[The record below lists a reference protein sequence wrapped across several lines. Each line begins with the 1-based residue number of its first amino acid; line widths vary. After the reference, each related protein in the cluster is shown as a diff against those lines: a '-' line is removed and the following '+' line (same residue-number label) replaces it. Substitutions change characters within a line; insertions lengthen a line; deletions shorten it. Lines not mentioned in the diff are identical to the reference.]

1 MRYINNPSTAG
12 KSLANLILREHFMDR
27 IENEDVVNHPKHYQ
41 GADGME
47 AIDVIKAFKLNF
59 HLGNVVKYI
68 LRKDSKGDALQDLK
82 KAKWYLEREIASIFD
97 PTSADSYDALQDGE
111 AQVSV
116 DLAGGPDKTSFT
128 LWDMIP
134 DDAEGSVTIGW
145 NKFHKDAVEL
155 ARQHRGVFRD
165 YDVIIGVARGGLVL
179 AQILAYEWGIRD
191 VRLIQVQ
198 AYHGR
203 ERYSNIRVSYAP
215 EIGRNKDLEV
225 LIVDSLADTGGTMRV
240 AKSYTN
246 ANKENIKR
254 MALYCKPDAMSE
266 VDVFHTKIP
275 QKIWVEFPWEV
286 KPKESAEDATS
297 EASVE

>member
-12 KSLANLILREHFMDR
+12 KSLANQILREHFMDR
-27 IENEDVVNHPKHYQ
+27 IKNEDAVNHPKHYQ
-41 GADGME
+41 GANGME
-47 AIDVIKAFKLNF
+47 AIDVIEAFNLNF

-82 KAKWYLEREIASIFD
+82 KAKWYLGREIASISD
-97 PTSADSYDALQDGE
+97 PERGITKDSQAS
-111 AQVSV
+111 QVGI
-116 DLAGGPDKTSFT
+116 DPAAPGTDKTSFT

-155 ARQHRGVFRD
+155 AREHRGVFRD
-165 YDVIIGVARGGLVL
+165 YDVIIGIARGGLVL

-203 ERYSNIRVSYAP
+203 ERYSNIKVPYVPSLMEGA
-215 EIGRNKDLEV
+215 EV

-240 AKSYTN
+240 AKSFIP
-246 ANKENIKR
+246 AREENIKR

-266 VDVFHTKIP
+266 VDVYHTVIP
-275 QKIWVEFPWEV
+275 QKIWVEFPWERE
-286 KPKESAEDATS
+286 PKESAGDATS